1 MSRMCYGHQLIGQ
14 TKIQMSLIKAIPVI
28 AAVIPG
34 AVRLIPLSVQLHG
47 IPGVSII
54 GIPCLAVFYSCCSKE
69 LCICTLI
76 RLTCAKFSGQ
86 RTLSRRPFQGVI
98 ILKLVKQPVMQPKGF
113 CILWAIS
120 FAVTLSY
127 CRLNNWVNTRIF
139 TIRYAYIEVQ
149 TQIIYTCWFIHHIKP
164 KVISTG
170 SSHGKCIIVWST
182 LWCIIHPLTATW
194 IRYWFEC
201 PLIWARIARRIHSEL
216 IFSWATCCRHMEC
229 GRLSKYRIIPFCF

>member
-86 RTLSRRPFQGVI
+86 RTLSRRPFRV
-98 ILKLVKQPVMQPKGF
+98 
-113 CILWAIS
+113 
-120 FAVTLSY
+120 LSY
-127 CRLNNWVNTRIF
+127 SSWSSSQSCSQRAF
-139 TIRYAYIEVQ
+139 AYSEPSVLLL
-149 TQIIYTCWFIHHIKP
+149 H
-164 KVISTG
+164 SA
-170 SSHGKCIIVWST
+170 
-182 LWCIIHPLTATW
+182 TAD
-194 IRYWFEC
+194 
-201 PLIWARIARRIHSEL
+201 
-216 IFSWATCCRHMEC
+216 
-229 GRLSKYRIIPFCF
+229 